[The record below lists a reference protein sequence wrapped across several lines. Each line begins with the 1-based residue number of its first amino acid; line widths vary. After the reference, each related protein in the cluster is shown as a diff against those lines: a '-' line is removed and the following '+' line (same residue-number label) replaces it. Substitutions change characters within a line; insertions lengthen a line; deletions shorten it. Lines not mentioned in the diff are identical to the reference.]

1 MAKFKC
7 RYPAGRGDIVARYFD
22 EHLGRE
28 AARDMERSG
37 QRAGDRERE
46 HAGLRFARG
55 HERAMEELRD
65 RMTEGE
71 KKIAQRAARCYAAG
85 GRVSWERRR

>member
-7 RYPAGRGDIVARYFD
+7 RYPAGHGDIIAHYFD
-22 EHLGRE
+22 EYLGRE

-37 QRAGDRERE
+37 QQAGDRERE

-55 HERAMEELRD
+55 HERALEELRD
-65 RMTEGE
+65 RMTDGE
-71 KKIAQRAARCYAAG
+71 KRIAQRAVRCYAAG
-85 GRVSWERRR
+85 GRVIWGRVR